1 MGGWIAT
8 NCQVNSSQP
17 LMFSSCVCL
26 FSLLWYIP
34 LRITHLNKKVKC
46 YFCNNVKGNTS
57 ICHGPH
63 YSNCC
68 KLLVILLPLL
78 IFPLSQSVCG
88 SKLKIS
94 SYILSIE
101 RKKKRQKSSEKNK
114 LKCTLE
120 HKNSLKSLIGWWY
133 MYFTKQNVKDISGYA
148 KAGNTFQHCNDLVIT
163 LNLCNLS
170 TNIKRQK

>member
-8 NCQVNSSQP
+8 NCQVNSSHP

-26 FSLLWYIP
+26 FSLFWYIP

-68 KLLVILLPLL
+68 KLLVVLLPLL
-78 IFPLSQSVCG
+78 TVCLWVQA
-88 SKLKIS
+88 KNF
-94 SYILSIE
+94 ILYFINWE
-101 RKKKRQKSSEKNK
+101 KKQRQKSSEKNK

-148 KAGNTFQHCNDLVIT
+148 KAGNTFQHCNDPVIT

-170 TNIKRQK
+170 TNIKHQK

>member
-8 NCQVNSSQP
+8 NRQVNSSQP

-26 FSLLWYIP
+26 FSLLWYTP

-57 ICHGPH
+57 ICHGPR

-68 KLLVILLPLL
+68 KLLVVLLPLL
-78 IFPLSQSVCG
+78 IFPLSQGVCG

-101 RKKKRQKSSEKNK
+101 RKNKDKKAVRKTSWNVLWSIKPPK
-114 LKCTLE
+114 IFDRLVVHVFYKAKCKRYLR
-120 HKNSLKSLIGWWY
+120 
-133 MYFTKQNVKDISGYA
+133 
-148 KAGNTFQHCNDLVIT
+148 
-163 LNLCNLS
+163 LC
-170 TNIKRQK
+170 